1 MKRQEINIIMKTR
14 VEETIRRHDKGYNCA
29 QAVACTY
36 CDLVGVEEETMFKM
50 TEALGLGMGCME
62 GTCGAVT
69 GACVLA
75 GMKQST
81 GNLEKPNSKAASYR
95 LSKEIVKKFE
105 EKNHSVVCRTL
116 KGVDTGEVLLP
127 CSECIRDAARLAEAV
142 VFEAEGESK

>member
-105 EKNHSVVCRTL
+105 EKNRSVVCRTL

-142 VFEAEGESK
+142 LFKAEGESK